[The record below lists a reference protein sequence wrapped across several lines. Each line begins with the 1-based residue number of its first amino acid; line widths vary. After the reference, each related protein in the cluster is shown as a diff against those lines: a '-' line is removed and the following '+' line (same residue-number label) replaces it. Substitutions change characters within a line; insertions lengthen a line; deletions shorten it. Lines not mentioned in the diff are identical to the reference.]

1 MNAGDLALHDY
12 GEVPEVLHSRLLLA
26 QVVGDSW
33 IILTPDHD
41 MYEEQLSPH
50 NPDLKAFYFLGPGGA
65 IPGHL
70 NAANVYGFAPI
81 LPNRMANYYVQGR
94 ALADAARVARG
105 LHAPVP
111 PAVAPAMVPPPPAPV
126 PGVLAGALPAPV
138 PLAAPAAPLLANTWI
153 SLEDKGRIKRGDV
166 LAVDPAPLPPGHV
179 AAGDRALV
187 PIDGECI
194 FARKVKPE
202 EVAQHKLED
211 IRILPVTFD
220 GQGVRRREFANA
232 VMLLEDVNPQGGG
245 LQLEGPATVLKFVK
259 MLRDSSQTPSTF
271 HEFWIRTSEIPKG
284 DRSVYEH
291 ECLARILESMLTV
304 DQLHVSSLQSAELLS
319 RRMLVIREAH
329 KTSPGAPDYSAADIT
344 MGWRFRRG
352 AQGVVPEM
360 SAYVAQELKNEA
372 AVMKE
377 ARKAKEEAKLRRQDP
392 KGNKS
397 KGQNGGN
404 DQ

>member
-126 PGVLAGALPAPV
+126 PGVF
-138 PLAAPAAPLLANTWI
+138 
-153 SLEDKGRIKRGDV
+153 GRCTSSSGSFSGPGCPFVGKHLDSFGRQGKNQKR
-166 LAVDPAPLPPGHV
+166 
-179 AAGDRALV
+179 
-187 PIDGECI
+187 
-194 FARKVKPE
+194 
-202 EVAQHKLED
+202 
-211 IRILPVTFD
+211 
-220 GQGVRRREFANA
+220 
-232 VMLLEDVNPQGGG
+232 
-245 LQLEGPATVLKFVK
+245 
-259 MLRDSSQTPSTF
+259 
-271 HEFWIRTSEIPKG
+271 
-284 DRSVYEH
+284 
-291 ECLARILESMLTV
+291 
-304 DQLHVSSLQSAELLS
+304 
-319 RRMLVIREAH
+319 
-329 KTSPGAPDYSAADIT
+329 
-344 MGWRFRRG
+344 
-352 AQGVVPEM
+352 
-360 SAYVAQELKNEA
+360 
-372 AVMKE
+372 
-377 ARKAKEEAKLRRQDP
+377 
-392 KGNKS
+392 
-397 KGQNGGN
+397 
-404 DQ
+404 

>member
-50 NPDLKAFYFLGPGGA
+50 NPDLNAFYFLGPGGA

-70 NAANVYGFAPI
+70 DAANVYGFAPI
-81 LPNRMANYYVQGR
+81 LPNRLAHYYVQGR

-105 LHAPVP
+105 LHHVPAP
-111 PAVAPAMVPPPPAPV
+111 PAVAPAIAPPPPAPV
-126 PGVLAGALPAPV
+126 PGVLGGAPPGAPPAAVAAPV
-138 PLAAPAAPLLANTWI
+138 LATTWI
-153 SLEDKGRIKRGDV
+153 ALEDKGRIKRGDV
-166 LAVDPAPLPPGHV
+166 LAVDPTPLPPGHLV
-179 AAGDRALV
+179 SGDRALV

-194 FARKVKPE
+194 FARKLKPE
-202 EVAQHKLED
+202 EVAQYKLDD
-211 IRILPVTFD
+211 IRILPVSFD
-220 GQGVRRREFANA
+220 GQGVRRREFSNA
-232 VMLLEDVNPQGGG
+232 VMLLEDVSPQGGG

-397 KGQNGGN
+397 KGQNGGH